1 MQCANCAVEMKE
13 MSVEGRL
20 GTPVY
25 FCACTICQA
34 FWFEAFKTL
43 QLSPAATL
51 QLMKFIGDNSSS
63 NKMQIASEL
72 RCPECKSKLVETHD
86 MQRTT
91 KFNYWRC
98 PQEHGRFISFMDL
111 LREKDFVHPLS
122 PQQIADLRQTVQTVN
137 CSSCGAPVN
146 IQKNSVCEFCHSP
159 LSMLDMKQPERLIK
173 QLKDAAG
180 HRAGMTD
187 PNLHLELAKARMDG
201 EYSFAGHH
209 ETEEGPWWNEA
220 PSSGLV
226 EAGLMAVAKWL
237 TKAGI

>member
-1 MQCANCAVEMKE
+1 MKD
-13 MSVEGRL
+13 SSLEGRL
-20 GTPVY
+20 GTPVN
-25 FCACTICQA
+25 FSSCINCQG

-43 QLSPAATL
+43 QLSSAATL

-63 NKMQIASEL
+63 TKMQLASEL
-72 RCPECKSKLVETHD
+72 RCPECRVKLLLTHD

-91 KFNYWRC
+91 KFTYWRC
-98 PQEHGRFISFMDL
+98 PNEHGRFISFMDF

-122 PQQIADLRQTVQTVN
+122 PQQIADLRKTVQTVN

-146 IQKNSVCEFCHSP
+146 IQYDAVCSFCHSP
-159 LSMLDMKQPERLIK
+159 LSMLDMKQPERLIA
-173 QLKDAAG
+173 QLKQAAG

-209 ETEEGPWWNEA
+209 EAGENPWWNQA
-220 PSSGLV
+220 PTTGLV
-226 EAGLMAVAKWL
+226 EAGLIAVASWL
-237 TKAGI
+237 IKAGIDIVSD